1 MNESGLNRDISLMVA
16 TFNMG
21 NAPCNDIDKLIPSKG
36 EGLDLIVLGLQEST
50 WLGKMTTPVKTT
62 KNILEPC
69 VEELLSAIRVV
80 LGEEFK
86 MVAHNKRA
94 QLQMIIFAREA
105 LAKDIHNIAKSAE
118 NTG

>member
-1 MNESGLNRDISLMVA
+1 MVA

-50 WLGKMTTPVKTT
+50 WLGKITTPVKTT
-62 KNILEPC
+62 NILEPC
-69 VEELLSAIRVV
+69 VEELLSAIRNV
-80 LGEEFK
+80 LGERFK

-105 LAKDIHNIAKSAE
+105 LAKDIQNIAKSAE
-118 NTG
+118 NTGRQN